1 VEANDLGRAKQMRQA
16 STLLFATACLVLA
29 ACGNKQPSGQV
40 VATVKGKEVT
50 ASELHAEMNGFNA
63 PNEQVRKAAEQQAL
77 DQILARKVLAD
88 AAEKAGVGK
97 TPEFAL
103 QKKRLEDT
111 LLVQSWQQ
119 QIAKTVPPPSKDE
132 VDKFIADNPN
142 LYAEHKV
149 FAVEQ
154 LRFPRVSDPAI
165 VAGFKPLKTIP
176 EVADYLKAHNIPSQL
191 GQSQIDALAIGPAAT
206 DQIMK
211 LPPGEVF
218 ILPAGNLLVA
228 NHITETRVVPLP
240 ADAASKQASAYL
252 KQRRTQEALQRQF
265 GQVLAAGKKDVIYA
279 KAYQPATPAKAAAAK
294 PAAAPQA
301 K

>member
-1 VEANDLGRAKQMRQA
+1 MRQA

-63 PNEQVRKAAEQQAL
+63 PNEQIRKAAEQQAL

-154 LRFPRVSDPAI
+154 LRFPRVTDPAI
-165 VAGFKPLKTIP
+165 VAGFKPLKTIA

-218 ILPAGNLLVA
+218 ILPANNLLVA
-228 NHITETRVVPLP
+228 NHITETRVVPVP
-240 ADAASKQASAYL
+240 ADAASKQAAAYL

-265 GQVLAAGKKDVIYA
+265 GQVLAAGKKDVVYA
-279 KAYQPATPAKAAAAK
+279 KAYQPATPAKAGAAK
-294 PAAAPQA
+294 SAAAPQA

>member
-1 VEANDLGRAKQMRQA
+1 MRQA

-63 PNEQVRKAAEQQAL
+63 PNEQIRKAAEQQAL

-154 LRFPRVSDPAI
+154 LRFPRVTDPAI
-165 VAGFKPLKTIP
+165 VAGFKPLKTIA

-218 ILPAGNLLVA
+218 ILPANNLLVA
-228 NHITETRVVPLP
+228 NHITETRVVPVP
-240 ADAASKQASAYL
+240 ADAASKQAAAYL

-265 GQVLAAGKKDVIYA
+265 GQVLAAGKKDVVYA
-279 KAYQPATPAKAAAAK
+279 KAYQPATPAKAGAAK